1 MIVSMFESYLSTTP
15 KDVNIL
21 DWLTDATFIKEV
33 EQIRIESDKSKRD
46 LLKSKLPAIT
56 PSGTF
61 RKRNEANLIE
71 HSRLIQF
78 DIDKLTLE
86 TIEGFKSTIIKFP
99 YTLYCGLSVSGSGL
113 WGLFKISQP
122 NNHKKHFKALQRYF
136 EYYNII
142 LDAAP
147 SNVASLRGYSYDKEA
162 YLNLDAEVF
171 KFIYEEPE
179 ISKNVNI
186 SRTSNQYSNNIADD
200 FNLNGNIE
208 PLLLSHGWAFAGT
221 KGTNNRYTRPGK
233 TTGISGNYCNDRKL
247 FFVWST
253 DPQTGLKLDSS
264 RAFNNWAVF
273 TQLECNGNNK
283 EAAKKLSKLGY
294 GKGI

>member
-1 MIVSMFESYLSTTP
+1 MIVSMFESYLNTTP
-15 KDVNIL
+15 KDVHIL
-21 DWLTDATFIKEV
+21 DWLSDATFIKEV

-61 RKRNEANLIE
+61 TTRNEKHLIA

-78 DIDKLTLE
+78 DVDKLTPE
-86 TIEGFKSTIIKFP
+86 TIECFKATIIKFP
-99 YTLYCGLSVSGSGL
+99 YTLYCGISVSGRGL

-136 EYYNII
+136 EYHDIQI
-142 LDAAP
+142 DAAP
-147 SNVASLRGYSYDKEA
+147 SNVASLRGYSFDKEA

-171 KFIYEEPE
+171 KFIYEDPEPE
-179 ISKNVNI
+179 RNPNLSKSSTN
-186 SRTSNQYSNNIADD
+186 SSNSIADD

-208 PLLLSHGWAFAGT
+208 PLLLAHGWTFAGT

-233 TTGISGNYCNDRKL
+233 EHGISGNYCTDRKL
-247 FFVWST
+247 LFVWST
-253 DPQTGLKLDSS
+253 DPQTGLKLDTS
-264 RAFNNWAVF
+264 RAFNNWSVF
-273 TQLECNGNNK
+273 TQLECDGNNK
-283 EAAKKLSKLGY
+283 EAAKKLAQLGY
-294 GKGI
+294 GK